1 MNKYHIALTLAGIFL
16 VVLLYQLPITAVN
29 NEEPNDLSSH
39 SFDITKEDAGAITSL
54 KRLVKE
60 EVSEN
65 YFNFADSLASL
76 YLRYGFLDSA
86 NDVTLKILL
95 RDSSLQRQKKAA
107 EILYASFER
116 ASNMKDANAYAREAR
131 KVLVAILEKETD
143 NLSVKTKLAM
153 TLVTTENPMSGIM
166 MLREV
171 IDVDPINREALLSLG
186 LLSIQS
192 GQYDKAL
199 ERFEKLLDLEANDY
213 EAMLYLGVCY
223 LETNKKDKAKLLFAN
238 IKAAENA
245 DPSLK
250 VAAEEY
256 LKN

>member
-1 MNKYHIALTLAGIFL
+1 
-16 VVLLYQLPITAVN
+16 
-29 NEEPNDLSSH
+29 
-39 SFDITKEDAGAITSL
+39 
-54 KRLVKE
+54 
-60 EVSEN
+60 
-65 YFNFADSLASL
+65 
-76 YLRYGFLDSA
+76 
-86 NDVTLKILL
+86 
-95 RDSSLQRQKKAA
+95 
-107 EILYASFER
+107 
-116 ASNMKDANAYAREAR
+116 
-131 KVLVAILEKETD
+131 
-143 NLSVKTKLAM
+143 
-153 TLVTTENPMSGIM
+153 M